1 MIPMSEE
8 DQTSVPIE
16 GGTSSGNSKAE
27 DISSGLDRSEP
38 KNNNQTGDAGDKE
51 PETGKKSRL
60 PLSLTHWFGISGLI
74 LIISSVVSVVL
85 NHFLIT
91 PFALGISLI
100 GAVWYISVRRRSSSD
115 GVIFYSHSQ
124 ILYYWPI
131 WLGAFVISDLVEI
144 PGIAMSITIADVET
158 MLAPPQMA
166 LFHLLV
172 VAVVVFFT
180 SVNIRG
186 VWAVVFAVT
195 LLAMGL
201 TLSVMNWWPQVFQYL
216 GGLSLHADQGF
227 YRVMGVVLF
236 LPWLL
241 VVFVFDIRRFF
252 HFLPTQIK
260 MVNEIGEGEKTY
272 DSIGVVMEKKR
283 DNFMQ
288 HMALG
293 FGSGDVILI
302 PKVADREVITFPNV
316 LRINKVLDQIQ
327 EIREK
332 RGRNLH

>member
-1 MIPMSEE
+1 MSEE
-8 DQTSVPIE
+8 DA
-16 GGTSSGNSKAE
+16 NSPLTPAVKTGDTREAN
-27 DISSGLDRSEP
+27 ILSEP
-38 KNNNQTGDAGDKE
+38 AIRQSGT
-51 PETGKKSRL
+51 PEAKDPELAKQVKLGMSKSL
-60 PLSLTHWFGISGLI
+60 WLGIVATALLI
-74 LIISSVVSVVL
+74 VSVGSAFVGY
-85 NHFLIT
+85 FVIT
-91 PFALGISLI
+91 PFAAGLTLLGTL
-100 GAVWYISVRRRSSSD
+100 WYVSIRRRSSSD

-131 WLGAFVISDLVEI
+131 WVGALVISDLTEI
-144 PGIAMSITIADVET
+144 PGIATRVDIADAEI
-158 MLAPPQMA
+158 MFAPAQMA
-166 LFHLLV
+166 LFHLIV

-195 LLAMGL
+195 LLAIGL
-201 TLSVMNWWPQVFQYL
+201 TFSVLNWWAEVFQYL

-236 LPWLL
+236 VPWLL

-252 HFLPTQIK
+252 HFLPTQVT
-260 MVNEIGEGEKTY
+260 MVNEIGEGEKNY
-272 DSIGVVMEKKR
+272 DSIGVVTEKKR

-293 FGSGDVILI
+293 FGSGDLILT
-302 PKVADREVITFPNV
+302 PKVADREVIIFPNV
-316 LRINKVLDQIQ
+316 LRINRVLDQIQ

-332 RGRNLH
+332 RGRNLL

>member
-1 MIPMSEE
+1 MIAMSEE
-8 DQTSVPIE
+8 DEGSAQSSRATDTSN
-16 GGTSSGNSKAE
+16 TSNVDVSSAPDSSKSENAMASAPE
-27 DISSGLDRSEP
+27 NGRKKRLRISSSYWLGILAISLLAVSVTSGFLGSFIITP
-38 KNNNQTGDAGDKE
+38 LAG
-51 PETGKKSRL
+51 G
-60 PLSLTHWFGISGLI
+60 LSLFGML
-74 LIISSVVSVVL
+74 
-85 NHFLIT
+85 
-91 PFALGISLI
+91 
-100 GAVWYISVRRRSSSD
+100 WYISVRRRSSSD

-131 WLGAFVISDLVEI
+131 WVGAFVISDLAEI
-144 PGIAMSITIADVET
+144 NGISIRVNIDNVET
-158 MLAPPQMA
+158 IFALPQMA
-166 LFHLLV
+166 LFHLIV

-186 VWAVVFAVT
+186 VWAVVLAVT
-195 LLAMGL
+195 LLAIGL
-201 TLSVMNWWPQVFQYL
+201 TFSVLNWWPQVFQYL

-236 LPWLL
+236 IPWLL

-252 HFLPTQIK
+252 HFLPTQIT
-260 MVNEIGEGEKTY
+260 MVYEIGEGEKNY

-293 FGSGDVILI
+293 FGSGDIILT
-302 PKVADREVITFPNV
+302 PKVADREVIIFPNV

-332 RGRNLH
+332 RGRNLG

>member
-1 MIPMSEE
+1 MSEE
-8 DQTSVPIE
+8 DQLDLPGDGETGI
-16 GGTSSGNSKAE
+16 GNASAK
-27 DISSGLDRSEP
+27 DGLSGLDSGEP
-38 KNNNQTGDAGDKE
+38 KDRAKAGDDGDNDR
-51 PETGKKSRL
+51 ETGRQRRRG
-60 PLSLTHWFGISGLI
+60 LSPAYCLGIFALI
-74 LIISSVVSVVL
+74 LIVSSVVSGIL

-91 PFALGISLI
+91 PFAAGMSLF
-100 GAVWYISVRRRSSSD
+100 GALWYISVRRRSSSD

-131 WLGAFVISDLVEI
+131 WAGAFVISDLAEI
-144 PGIAMSITIADVET
+144 PGIATIVTISDAET

-166 LFHLLV
+166 LFHLIV

-195 LLAMGL
+195 LLSIGL
-201 TLSVMNWWPQVFQYL
+201 TFSVLNWWPQVFAYL

-241 VVFVFDIRRFF
+241 VVFIFDIRRFF
-252 HFLPTQIK
+252 HFLPTQIT
-260 MVNEIGEGEKTY
+260 MVNEIGEGEKNY

-293 FGSGDVILI
+293 FGSGDIILT
-302 PKVADREVITFPNV
+302 PKVADREVIIFPNV
-316 LRINKVLDQIQ
+316 LRVNKVLDQIQ

-332 RGRNLH
+332 RGRNLG